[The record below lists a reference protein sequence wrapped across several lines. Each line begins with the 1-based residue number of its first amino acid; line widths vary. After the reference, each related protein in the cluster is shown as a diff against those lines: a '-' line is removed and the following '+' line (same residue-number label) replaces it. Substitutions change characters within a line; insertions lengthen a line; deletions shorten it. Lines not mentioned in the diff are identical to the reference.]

1 MNELTAIFRE
11 KETWGF
17 VAKLIFCAV
26 FYSGIEKQLGI
37 GMGLTPVVVLGS
49 LAVYWKFVRHRFI
62 R

>member
-1 MNELTAIFRE
+1 MNELTAILRE

-17 VAKLIFCAV
+17 VAKLTFCAV
-26 FYSGIEKQLGI
+26 FFSGIEEQLGI
-37 GMGLTPVVVLGS
+37 GMGLTPVVVLGL